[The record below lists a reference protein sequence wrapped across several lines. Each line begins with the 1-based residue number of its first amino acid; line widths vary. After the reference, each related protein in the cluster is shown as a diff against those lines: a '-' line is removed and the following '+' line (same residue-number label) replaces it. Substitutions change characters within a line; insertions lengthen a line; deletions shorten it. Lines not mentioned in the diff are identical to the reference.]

1 MILNGSDDMKKRSL
15 NKDIIR
21 DIIKTKTRFL
31 SIIAM
36 ISIGVLVFVGLKVT
50 GPEMHKIADEY
61 IEKSNAADIVV
72 TSTYGLDEDDI
83 ELLQSVPGVEK
94 LEYGY
99 RLDLLTSDE
108 ARVVRLQS
116 KNEDI
121 SLIDVEEGR
130 IPNAPDEILL
140 DRDLAE
146 YYAIGDVLSFATEKS
161 LDEDAENNLNR
172 YEYKVVGFGTSPE
185 YSTDINKGTTNIGS
199 GKVAGF
205 GVILKSEFKMEEYS
219 IARFVFS
226 DLVNVE
232 HSSEDYPKLVGAHLG
247 DVEKIFEHRPD
258 EKFTDIKAE
267 IIEEIND
274 GDRKILDARQ
284 ELSDAEVEL
293 NDAKRELDK
302 YFKDYDEGIEEFNE
316 KILEAK
322 NKLLDAEK
330 EIGDARVTL
339 ADGKKTLAEEEKKF
353 DDGVA
358 EYEEGLADYESG
370 LAEYEDGKKKF
381 VEGSQTLLDG
391 EKELADGKV
400 KLAEGEKEL
409 ADGIAE
415 YEDGLRQYN
424 EGKAELEKNRGVL
437 ADSKAQLEAS
447 KVEID
452 AGRAKLDDGFAEY
465 NENKAKVDGGI
476 TQAEAGITQLKDRKT
491 ELNGQLAGIEQAEA
505 GLQDVESKIGEL
517 QSQISQLPP
526 EDPSLADLQN
536 QLNGLLEKKTEMDTA
551 IANKPAVQDGILKVE
566 EKLSETQ
573 DILDSL
579 KEQIPAL
586 EAAKVELDASEAK
599 WQEGKKQYDAGLA
612 QYESG
617 LAEFKAGEKVLQES
631 GVKLEDA
638 KAEIEKGKREI
649 SENKQKLIDA
659 EKEIADGK
667 RELEENKQKL
677 ADAGVELEDGKREL
691 VDAKQKIDDGKVE
704 LEDAKKELV
713 DGERELAEG
722 EEEYRDGQEEL
733 VSEESKGKRELAD
746 AKRELEDNRE
756 LLYEK
761 FDEYAEESAKA
772 EREIEDAEKDLD
784 DARDLLKIL
793 KKPNYTIES
802 RDKNQDI
809 FFFYDSAIRLDIIS
823 NVFPVFFFLI
833 ALFVSLTTMTRM
845 VDEQR
850 LQIGTLKALGYSN
863 FDIIKKYFIYGGAA
877 SIIGGLIGVVI
888 GHEVISKLIFDAYAG
903 SYIFTSA
910 HIEYNMY
917 YSIMAI
923 AIGFLCTAV
932 AAVLAAGSSLKENAA
947 ALMRGK
953 PPKSGTRIAL
963 ERIKPIWNRLS
974 FIQKVTARNM
984 FRYKKRMLMTILG
997 VAGCTGLLFMGIG
1010 IQDSVGGIMYKQFND
1025 VYHYNLTAI
1034 YDEDFGEASY
1044 EKYQDIVKNDSRIEE
1059 STKVHMSSVTVENP
1073 NGLNQIVSVIAPSDI
1088 EYFKNFVSLQNRRTR
1103 EPIEIEDSGAVINE
1117 KFAKLFDKS
1126 IGDTIEFSDDD
1137 GVDYSVVISGI
1148 AENYSGHDMYMSPEY
1163 YAEVFHEEYVPN
1175 ADVMKFVKTGD
1186 PANEELIESI
1196 VDNKT
1201 VMAVVNLDNTSTFL
1215 DDLTGTLNIIVYV
1228 IIICASIL
1236 AFVVLYNLNNINISE
1251 RMRELSTIKVLGF
1264 YPGELTKYIYR
1275 ETLVLTSI
1283 GIIAGYAFGFVMHSI
1298 ILNNLIPD
1306 NVMLDPA
1313 ITLKNFILSAAL
1325 TMLFSF
1331 IVMIGV
1337 HEKLK
1342 KIDMIEALKAVE

>member
-50 GPEMHKIADEY
+50 GPEMHKIANEY

-219 IARFVFS
+219 IARFTFS

-258 EKFTDIKAE
+258 ERFTDIKAE

-274 GDRKILDARQ
+274 GDKKILDARQ

-293 NDAKRELDK
+293 ADAKRELDK

-330 EIGDARVTL
+330 EIADARVTL

-391 EKELADGKV
+391 EKELADGKA

-424 EGKAELEKNRGVL
+424 EGKDELEKNRKVL
-437 ADSKAQLEAS
+437 EDSKAQLDSS

-452 AGRAKLDDGFAEY
+452 AGRAKLDEGFAEY
-465 NENKAKVDGGI
+465 HENKAKVDGGI
-476 TQAEAGITQLKDRKT
+476 TQANEGIAFM
-491 ELNGQLAGIEQAEA
+491 NGKLAEIAA
-505 GLQDVESKIGEL
+505 GEL
-517 QSQISQLPP
+517 QLPQLETGISNLRDAINATEDLDEKAKLQEQLNVLENQKSQIEQGIASRPEIEKQLS
-526 EDPSLADLQN
+526 D
-536 QLNGLLEKKTEMDTA
+536 
-551 IANKPAVQDGILKVE
+551 
-566 EKLSETQ
+566 TQ

-579 KEQIPAL
+579 KEQIPRL
-586 EAAKVELDASEAK
+586 EVAKAELDASEAK

-631 GVKLEDA
+631 GMKLEDA

-649 SENKQKLIDA
+649 AENKQKLIDA

-677 ADAGVELEDGKREL
+677 ADAQAELDDGKREL
-691 VDAKQKIDDGKVE
+691 ADAKQKIDDGKVE
-704 LEDAKKELV
+704 LEDAKKELA

-722 EEEYRDGQEEL
+722 EEEYRDGQKEL

-761 FDEYAEESAKA
+761 YDEYAEESAKA

-923 AIGFLCTAV
+923 VIGFLCTAV

-1010 IQDSVGGIMYKQFND
+1010 IQDSVGGIMDKQFND

-1044 EKYQDIVKNDSRIEE
+1044 EKYQDIVKNDDRIEE

-1073 NGLNQIVSVIAPSDI
+1073 NGLNQIVSVITPSDI

-1103 EPIEIEDSGAVINE
+1103 EPIEIENSGAVINE